1 MKSTRRSLVLSP
13 ALLALPSPVSAQNAA
28 TEPQK
33 AKAAMAANLQAL
45 RKVKLKQA
53 TEPAFL
59 FKP

>member
-1 MKSTRRSLVLSP
+1 MKSTRRSLMLSP
-13 ALLALPSPVSAQNAA
+13 ALLAVQQPASAQEAQ

-33 AKAAMAANLQAL
+33 AKAAQAANLQLL